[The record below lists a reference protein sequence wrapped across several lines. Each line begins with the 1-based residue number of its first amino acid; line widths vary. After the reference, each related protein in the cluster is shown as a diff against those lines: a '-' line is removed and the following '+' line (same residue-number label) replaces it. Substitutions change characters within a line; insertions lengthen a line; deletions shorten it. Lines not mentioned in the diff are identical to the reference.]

1 MNVGKAGSLLLTAA
15 AISNCVPA
23 GPSSLPSA
31 VSPSSIHVL
40 DSLYR
45 AHDYFALR
53 TQLLSADTSVVRTG
67 FYLAAVQQAF
77 NEPLRSNST
86 IRRIL
91 QAESVSDSLR
101 FELGRIQL
109 SNDLRLSQY
118 AHADSV
124 ATAILAAPPHSA
136 DSATLADIR
145 NTDRLVRAL
154 RDAPPQVATIT
165 GSSVLHTDSA
175 RRIPVQ
181 IGDSLRN
188 HVRHYG
194 FDTGANLSVL
204 MRSEAEALGLRVWPV
219 GLTIGSSTD
228 ASVTADVAVA
238 ERLTIG
244 HIVYQNVVFL
254 VLPDRALT
262 FPDGFR
268 IPGLIGFPVI
278 EAMGE
283 IHFRRDGSLEI
294 PAQASTRSLGNLALE
309 ELHPLVQVK
318 YGGERLVCL
327 LDTGAGQTQF
337 LAPYY
342 MRHRAR
348 FDIQGAPDSMK
359 TGGAGGMRTLPIY
372 RLQSVDLI
380 LGDTSVVLQNVPVH
394 TSFLHPPKDELAC
407 RIGLDALRSFGE
419 YVLNFRSMT
428 LVLR

>member
-1 MNVGKAGSLLLTAA
+1 MHVRKTGSLLLTAA
-15 AISNCVPA
+15 AVSSCVPA
-23 GPSSLPSA
+23 GPPSLRSA
-31 VSPSSIHVL
+31 VSPSLTSASIHAL

-53 TQLLSADTSVVRTG
+53 TQLSSTDTNSVSVS

-77 NEPLRSNST
+77 NEPVRSNNT
-86 IRRIL
+86 IRRAL
-91 QAESVSDSLR
+91 QNRSVPDSLR
-101 FELGRIQL
+101 LELERMQL

-118 AHADSV
+118 AQADSV
-124 ATAILAAPPHSA
+124 ATAILAAPPHYA

-154 RDAPPQVATIT
+154 RDVPPQVATIA
-165 GSSVLHTDSA
+165 GSSLLHPDSA
-175 RRIPVQ
+175 RHIPVQ

-188 HVRHYG
+188 DVRHYG

-204 MRSEAEALGLRVWPV
+204 MRSEAEVLGLQIRPV
-219 GLTIGSSTD
+219 GLTVGSSTD
-228 ASVTADVAVA
+228 ASVETDIAVA
-238 ERLTIG
+238 PRLTIG

-294 PAQASTRSLGNLALE
+294 PARASTRSLGNLVLE
-309 ELHPLVQVK
+309 ELRPLVQVD
-318 YGGERLVCL
+318 YDGERLVCL

-337 LAPYY
+337 FAPYY
-342 MRHRAR
+342 LRHRTR
-348 FDIQGAPDSMK
+348 FDALGTPDSLK
-359 TGGAGGMRTLPIY
+359 TGGLAACGRCLYIGCR
-372 RLQSVDLI
+372 
-380 LGDTSVVLQNVPVH
+380 TSVWPWATRRLCFRTCPCTPPSCTRRK
-394 TSFLHPPKDELAC
+394 TS
-407 RIGLDALRSFGE
+407 
-419 YVLNFRSMT
+419 
-428 LVLR
+428 